1 MLRPYFNAAT
11 PAGGAMLTELRVRDL
26 AVIADVTLP
35 FQPGLNVLTGETGAG
50 KSMVVDA
57 LALLL
62 GERASAD
69 VVRPGAEKTVVEGAF
84 EFTSAIH
91 RHLLPPFAAL
101 GIELEDG
108 RLILKREVHREGKS
122 RAWVNGSPTT
132 VGVLAQVGALLVD
145 LHGQHETQSLLRP
158 DAQRDMLDAYADAA
172 VERVA
177 VRDAYARLKE
187 LEQREADLTSKQ
199 DEVRRKADY
208 LRHVLQEIERAK
220 PKVGEDEALD
230 VEAKRLAHAEELG
243 RLARELEE
251 AVDASGLSK
260 AHRILGSLLRV
271 DPSLAKWQELLD
283 AAVASATEL
292 AEAARSYASEI
303 EADPERLTAV
313 EQRRDLLF
321 RLQPKNSPTIPDVL
335 AARARRAPERFP
347 AGEPRRDLLFRL
359 QQKHGPTI
367 PDVLAARDS
376 AARELEL
383 LDTADLDLPNIAAE
397 REAAAGEFLRATEAL
412 TGKRVTGAK
421 KLARAINKVLPA
433 LGMEGGRFEASLVR
447 RMPHAAHGAED
458 VAFLV
463 KLNEGMES
471 RPLARVASGGELSR
485 LMLALKVV
493 LASHAVVPTLVFDE
507 VDQGI
512 GGEVG
517 GRVGEAL
524 MAVSREG
531 RQALVITHLP
541 QIAVYADQQL
551 LVRKA
556 KKSGIATSDVEV
568 VAGESRIKEIARML
582 GDADMATARR
592 HATGLLR
599 TASALPP
606 SPAEAPTPPAPARPK
621 RGGFAGRTT
630 SLRRRPRRGSSPPR
644 AAAAAL
650 R

>member
-1 MLRPYFNAAT
+1 
-11 PAGGAMLTELRVRDL
+11 MLTELRVRDL

-35 FQPGLNVLTGETGAG
+35 LQPGLNVLTGETGAG

-69 VVRPGAEKTVVEGAF
+69 VVRPGAEKTIVEGAF
-84 EFTSAIH
+84 EFVSAVH

-101 GIELEDG
+101 GIELEEG
-108 RLILKREVHREGKS
+108 RLVLKREVLREGKS

-132 VGVLAQVGALLVD
+132 IGVLAEIGTLLVD

-158 DAQRDMLDAYADAA
+158 DAQRDMLDAYADAD

-177 VRDAYARLKE
+177 VRDAYTRFKE
-187 LEQREADLTSKQ
+187 LESREAELTTRQ
-199 DEVRRKADY
+199 ADVRRKADY

-220 PKVGEDEALD
+220 PKLGEDETLE

-251 AVDASGLSK
+251 TVDAAGLTK
-260 AHRILGSLLRV
+260 AQKILASLLRV
-271 DPSLAKWQELLD
+271 DPSLGKWQELLD
-283 AAVASATEL
+283 SAFAGAAEL
-292 AEAARSYASEI
+292 AQAARLYASEI
-303 EADPERLTAV
+303 EADPERLNTV
-313 EQRRDLLF
+313 EQ
-321 RLQPKNSPTIPDVL
+321 
-335 AARARRAPERFP
+335 
-347 AGEPRRDLLFRL
+347 RRDLLFRL
-359 QQKHGPTI
+359 QQKHGPSI
-367 PDVLAARDS
+367 ADVLAARDA

-383 LDTADLDLPNIAAE
+383 LDTADLDLRSIAAD
-397 REAAAGEFLRATEAL
+397 RATASDEFARACTAL
-412 TGKRVTGAK
+412 TEKRTAGAK
-421 KLARAINKVLPA
+421 KLGRAVNRLLPS
-433 LGMEGGRFEASLVR
+433 LGMEGGRFEARLLR
-447 RMPHAAHGAED
+447 RTTHDARGAED
-458 VAFLV
+458 IIFDV
-463 KLNEGMES
+463 KLNEGLEA

-493 LASHAVVPTLVFDE
+493 LASHDVVPTLVFDE

-524 MAVSREG
+524 MDVSREG

-541 QIAVYADQQL
+541 QIAVYADQH
-551 LVRKA
+551 LVVA
-556 KKSGIATSDVEV
+556 KGKKGGLATSDVEV
-568 VAGESRIKEIARML
+568 VEGEGRVKEIARML

-592 HATGLLR
+592 HAIELLK
-599 TASALPP
+599 TASEKSA
-606 SPAEAPTPPAPARPK
+606 SQSGTPTPPV
-621 RGGFAGRTT
+621 
-630 SLRRRPRRGSSPPR
+630 R
-644 AAAAAL
+644 AHPN

>member
-1 MLRPYFNAAT
+1 V
-11 PAGGAMLTELRVRDL
+11 LTELRVRDL

-35 FQPGLNVLTGETGAG
+35 LQPGLNVLTGETGAG

-69 VVRPGAEKTVVEGAF
+69 VVRPGAEKTIVEGAF
-84 EFTSAIH
+84 EFASAVH

-101 GIELEDG
+101 GIELEEG
-108 RLILKREVHREGKS
+108 RLVLKREVLREGKS

-132 VGVLAQVGALLVD
+132 IGVLAEIGALLVD

-158 DAQRDMLDAYADAA
+158 DAQRDMLDAYADAE

-177 VRDAYARLKE
+177 VRDAHSRLKALESREVE
-187 LEQREADLTSKQ
+187 LTTRQAD
-199 DEVRRKADY
+199 VRRKADY

-220 PKVGEDEALD
+220 PKLGEDEALD

-251 AVDASGLSK
+251 TVDAAGLTK
-260 AHRILGSLLRV
+260 AQKILASLLRV
-271 DPSLAKWQELLD
+271 DPSLGQWQELLD
-283 AAVASATEL
+283 SAFAGAAEL
-292 AEAARSYASEI
+292 AQAARVYASEI
-303 EADPERLTAV
+303 EADPERLNTV
-313 EQRRDLLF
+313 EQ
-321 RLQPKNSPTIPDVL
+321 
-335 AARARRAPERFP
+335 
-347 AGEPRRDLLFRL
+347 RRDLLFRL
-359 QQKHGPTI
+359 QQKHGPSI
-367 PDVLAARDS
+367 ADVLAARDS

-383 LDTADLDLPNIAAE
+383 LDTADLDLRNIAGDRATAGE
-397 REAAAGEFLRATEAL
+397 EFARACTALTTKREA
-412 TGKRVTGAK
+412 GAK
-421 KLARAINKVLPA
+421 KLSRAVNKILAP
-433 LGMEGGRFEASLVR
+433 LGMPGGRFTAVLAR
-447 RMPHAAHGAED
+447 RTTPDARGAES
-458 VAFLV
+458 VVFEV
-463 KLNEGMES
+463 MLNEGMDS

-493 LASHAVVPTLVFDE
+493 LASHDVVPTLVFDE

-524 MAVSREG
+524 MEVSREG

-541 QIAVYADQQL
+541 QIAVFADQH
-551 LVRKA
+551 LVVA
-556 KKSGIATSDVEV
+556 KGQKRGLATSDLEV
-568 VAGESRIKEIARML
+568 VDGESRVKEIARML

-592 HATGLLR
+592 HAVELLK
-599 TASALPP
+599 TAGEKSA
-606 SPAEAPTPPAPARPK
+606 SQSGTPTPPV
-621 RGGFAGRTT
+621 
-630 SLRRRPRRGSSPPR
+630 R
-644 AAAAAL
+644 AHPS